1 MAKCIKCDY
10 PYATSI
16 NCPNCGNDNPSGK
29 WEGDDV
35 DTKWDDPIFDI
46 ILAGVL
52 SFPFFYFFGFDNTSM
67 HMTGLFLYV
76 VVVLIKSRLKKV
88 VYSVVLVT
96 LLIILGRT
104 GFCDKKYVH
113 LGFDG
118 ISRSIEF
125 VNNYECLY
133 IHSVDS
139 VKGIYDKNLFDNK
152 IVFEW
157 GRNKKGKSLP
167 KEVVIFDDYLWF
179 VKEHE
184 YYYMQ

>member
-10 PYATSI
+10 PYATAI

-29 WEGDDV
+29 WENDDV

-52 SFPFFYFFGFDNTSM
+52 SFPFFYYFGFGNTSM
-67 HMTGLFLYV
+67 HFTGLFLYV
-76 VVVLIKSRLKKV
+76 VVMLTKSRIKKI
-88 VYSVVLVT
+88 VYGVVLLT
-96 LLIILGRT
+96 LLIIFGRT
-104 GFCDKKYVH
+104 GFSDKKYVH
-113 LGFDG
+113 LGLDG

-133 IHSVDS
+133 IHSLDS
-139 VKGIYDKNLFDNK
+139 VKGIYDKNLFDDK

-167 KEVVIFDDYLWF
+167 REVWIHDGYLNF
-179 VKEHE
+179 STES
-184 YYYMQ
+184 YYMK